1 MESAVAAATV
11 TTALTE
17 ALGTV
22 ATDMTGAVT
31 AVLPVA
37 LPVCGA
43 ILVITVGI
51 KAFKKFTK

>member
-1 MESAVAAATV
+1 MEAIAAATI

-22 ATDMTGAVT
+22 ATDMTGAIT

-37 LPVCGA
+37 IPVVGA
-43 ILVITVGI
+43 IMVITVGI
-51 KAFKKFTK
+51 KAFHKFTK